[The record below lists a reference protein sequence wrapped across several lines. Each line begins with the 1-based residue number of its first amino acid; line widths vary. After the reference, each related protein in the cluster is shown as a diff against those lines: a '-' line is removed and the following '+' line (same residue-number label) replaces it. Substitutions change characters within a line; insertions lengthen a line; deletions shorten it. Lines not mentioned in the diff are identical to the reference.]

1 MSLQCH
7 LKVLS
12 KTQHI
17 SYCIHIILIMILI
30 VTEFGKMHSSHL
42 ILLIWRSVKPP
53 GMLSRFKTFKD
64 DKGVVILQFL

>member
-17 SYCIHIILIMILI
+17 PYCINYDSNCDIIWKKCI
-30 VTEFGKMHSSHL
+30 VHTSDFAHL
-42 ILLIWRSVKPP
+42 EICETT
-53 GMLSRFKTFKD
+53 GTLSRFKTFKD